1 MRAFLTVLSLCLL
14 GACAQRGPVKNAEA
28 LPPAHVD
35 LAARGRELAKAGDY
49 VRAEQ
54 YLAGA
59 LEAGGEV
66 DAILP
71 ALLRVC
77 VASER
82 YEAALAYTERYEPE
96 ASDSSELELVLAAL
110 QLGLGQVENARRSL
124 ELVLKQKPEP
134 QAHYLLGELYYH
146 ALQDYGAADEH
157 YRAYLAL
164 APTGRF
170 APHVRRLLLKSPD
183 APPDFG
189 PKAPDA
195 ASASDVEGEVTP

>member
-1 MRAFLTVLSLCLL
+1 MRTFLTLLSLCLL
-14 GACAQRGPVKNAEA
+14 AACAQRGPVKTAEA

-96 ASDSSELELVLAAL
+96 ASDSPELELVLAAL
-110 QLGLGQVENARRSL
+110 QLGLGQVENERRSL
-124 ELVLKQKPEP
+124 ELGLVLDGLCLIARIATNLIE
-134 QAHYLLGELYYH
+134 LLL
-146 ALQDYGAADEH
+146 
-157 YRAYLAL
+157 
-164 APTGRF
+164 F
-170 APHVRRLLLKSPD
+170 RRLLRTAGDGKTQ
-183 APPDFG
+183 G
-189 PKAPDA
+189 
-195 ASASDVEGEVTP
+195 